1 MPAVV
6 SFHLSAF
13 TPRGSQL
20 SRIVV
25 HPRRESEK
33 NRESGP
39 ESEKNRES
47 CPETKKNRESGP
59 KSDKNRK
66 SGPETEKTQESGTK
80 KRRKTRYRFF
90 KMK

>member
-1 MPAVV
+1 MKFKAHDRPDNFKENFYV
-6 SFHLSAF
+6 SLCLNTCLLAKKYQADNE
-13 TPRGSQL
+13 RGSQL

-47 CPETKKNRESGP
+47 GPESDTNRESAPKSEKNRESGP
-59 KSDKNRK
+59 
-66 SGPETEKTQESGTK
+66 ES
-80 KRRKTRYRFF
+80 
-90 KMK
+90 